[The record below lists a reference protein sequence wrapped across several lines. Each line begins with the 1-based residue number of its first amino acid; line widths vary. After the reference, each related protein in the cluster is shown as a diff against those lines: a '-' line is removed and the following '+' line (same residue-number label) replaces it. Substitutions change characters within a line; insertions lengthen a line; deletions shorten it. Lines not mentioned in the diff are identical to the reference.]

1 MVAPQTDLEGR
12 GETPLASPGSD
23 MSESLLCDL
32 ADPIGPAVGVLLL
45 DFLKRSFLPMSSHLM
60 ILTIN

>member
-1 MVAPQTDLEGR
+1 MVAPETDPEGR

-45 DFLKRSFLPMSSHLM
+45 DFLKRSF
-60 ILTIN
+60 